1 MTTPSIFSRILMII
15 GALAVVGFTYWFIT
29 TSLAPLS
36 VPEAP
41 PTRGNVRF
49 DPRVDVSKNPSFQQL
64 YPLGPM
70 VIVQPT
76 TLGRQNPFSAL
87 PIITA
92 PTGTASAVGTSTTP
106 VEPPAEPTSTP
117 PAPPVP

>member
-1 MTTPSIFSRILMII
+1 MTTPSIFSRILMIV

-29 TSLAPLS
+29 TSLAPLP

-41 PTRGNVRF
+41 PARGNVRF

-70 VIVQPT
+70 TIVPPT
-76 TLGRQNPFSAL
+76 TIGRQDPFSAL
-87 PIITA
+87 PVFTA
-92 PTGTASAVGTSTTP
+92 PSGTMPVVSSTPP
-106 VEPPAEPTSTP
+106 VEPPADATSTP
-117 PAPPVP
+117 PAPPTP